1 MCAGRPELSVG
12 GITNHRH
19 LEGVMRTVIT
29 TIVIAVALTAS
40 AATAVAR
47 PAGEN
52 PQGRHSAAFAATP
65 SAPAFPSGVPSQPGE
80 LTGQAATSKS
90 ARAQERYYAS
100 YGDAPSL
107 SPRHAAVDAGGVDW
121 AAIGITIGGTA
132 MLLGAVITL
141 AMRTRHRTSRT
152 RVIA

>member
-1 MCAGRPELSVG
+1 
-12 GITNHRH
+12 
-19 LEGVMRTVIT
+19 MRTVIT

-52 PQGRHSAAFAATP
+52 PQGRHSAASAATP
-65 SAPAFPSGVPSQPGE
+65 SAPAFPNGVPSQPGE

-107 SPRHAAVDAGGVDW
+107 SPRHAAVDGGGIDW
-121 AAIGITIGGTA
+121 PAIGITIGGTA

>member
-1 MCAGRPELSVG
+1 
-12 GITNHRH
+12 
-19 LEGVMRTVIT
+19 MRTVIT

-40 AATAVAR
+40 ATTAVAR
-47 PAGEN
+47 PAAEN

-80 LTGQAATSKS
+80 LTGQAATTKS

-121 AAIGITIGGTA
+121 ATIGITIGGTA
-132 MLLGAVITL
+132 MLLGAVI
-141 AMRTRHRTSRT
+141 ARVMRTRLRTSRS

>member
-1 MCAGRPELSVG
+1 
-12 GITNHRH
+12 
-19 LEGVMRTVIT
+19 MRTVIT

-40 AATAVAR
+40 ATSAGAR

-52 PQGRHSAAFAATP
+52 PQGSHGAAFATTP
-65 SAPAFPSGVPSQPGE
+65 EPPAFPSGVPSPRGE

-100 YGDAPSL
+100 NGDAPSL
-107 SPRHAAVDAGGVDW
+107 SPRHTVVDAGGVDW
-121 AAIGITIGGTA
+121 AAIGITVGGTA

>member
-1 MCAGRPELSVG
+1 
-12 GITNHRH
+12 
-19 LEGVMRTVIT
+19 MRTVIT

-40 AATAVAR
+40 ATSAGAR

-52 PQGRHSAAFAATP
+52 PQAPHDAVFVPAP
-65 SAPAFPSGVPSQPGE
+65 EPPAFPSGVPSQPGE
-80 LTGQAATSKS
+80 LTGDAAATKT

-107 SPRHAAVDAGGVDW
+107 SPRHTALDGGGVDW

-132 MLLGAVITL
+132 MLLGAVIAL
-141 AMRTRHRTSRT
+141 AMRTRNRTSRT
-152 RVIA
+152 RVTA